1 MTKPTYD
8 YDLVVIGDGPAG
20 LTIGR
25 LGPRL
30 GARVAI
36 VEADR
41 LGGDCTWHGCVPSK
55 ALLAGAHAAALTGR
69 AAAFGLPAGGA
80 REGLALASVLNRVHA
95 RQERIYAES
104 DHPDHLRALGCD
116 VIAGRGRFV
125 TPNRL
130 AVDGRIITARRYCIA
145 TGSRPAIPPI
155 SGLDRVPFLTN
166 ETVFNLA
173 ELPPRLL
180 VVGGGPVGVEL
191 GQAFARLGS
200 AVTIVEMLPRLLS
213 RDDAEITDLL
223 RRTLE
228 SEGLSVVTNATVTEV
243 HRVGGETR
251 VRVDAGGHLE
261 SLTCDALLIATG
273 RRPSVEGLNLEEAE
287 VAYDITR
294 GITVNTGLRT
304 TNPHIYACGDVIGRA
319 PFTRVALYEAGIV
332 IRNALFPF
340 AAKARYD
347 AVPWAVFTDPEVA
360 HLGLTEAEAQAR
372 YGAAVRVYRTPFA
385 RNDRAVVEDK
395 DVGLVKIICVGRRD
409 RIVGAH
415 IIGPAAGELIHTY
428 VVAMRS
434 GMSARDLAHI
444 PYVYPT
450 LSESARAV
458 GLAALDRRLAAP
470 WLHTVRS
477 LAARFDD
484 LRRQITRA

>member
-1 MTKPTYD
+1 MGKPAYD
-8 YDLVVIGDGPAG
+8 YDLVVIGGGPAG

-30 GARVAI
+30 GARVVI
-36 VEADR
+36 VEAHR

-55 ALLAGAHAAALTGR
+55 ALLAGAHVAALTDR
-69 AAAFGLPAGGA
+69 AVAFGLPAGGPP
-80 REGLALASVLNRVHA
+80 EGLALASVLNRVHA

-116 VIAGRGRFV
+116 VIAGRGRFIS
-125 TPNRL
+125 PDSL

-166 ETVFNLA
+166 ETVFDLA

-180 VVGGGPVGVEL
+180 VVGGGPVGVEI

-213 RDDAEITDLL
+213 RDDAEIADLL
-223 RRTLE
+223 RRALE
-228 SEGLSVVTNATVTEV
+228 SEGLTVITSATITKVERVDSEIQV
-243 HRVGGETR
+243 HVDVGGHP
-251 VRVDAGGHLE
+251 GL
-261 SLTCDALLIATG
+261 LTCDALVIAAG
-273 RRPSVEGLNLEEAE
+273 RRPNVEDLNLEEAE
-287 VAYDITR
+287 VAYDLTR
-294 GITVNTGLRT
+294 GIKVNAALRT
-304 TNPHIYACGDVIGRA
+304 TNPRIYACGDVIGRY
-319 PFTRVALYEAGIV
+319 PFTHLAIYEAGIV

-340 AAKARYD
+340 AAKARYG

-360 HLGLTEAEAQAR
+360 HLGLTEEEAQAR
-372 YGAAVRVYRTPFA
+372 YGTAVRVYRSPFA

-395 DVGLVKIICVGRRD
+395 DIGLVKVICVGRHD
-409 RIVGAH
+409 RIVGTH

-428 VVAMRS
+428 VVAMRA
-434 GMSARDLAHI
+434 GMNARDLAHI

-450 LSESARAV
+450 LSETARAV

-470 WLHTVRS
+470 WLHAVRS

-484 LRRQITRA
+484 LRRQIARA

>member
-1 MTKPTYD
+1 MGKPAYD
-8 YDLVVIGDGPAG
+8 YDLVVIGGGPAG

-36 VEADR
+36 VEAHR

-55 ALLAGAHAAALTGR
+55 ALLAGAHVAALTRR
-69 AAAFGLPAGGA
+69 AAAFGLPMGGLP
-80 REGLALASVLNRVHA
+80 EGLALASVLDRVHA
-95 RQERIYAES
+95 RQKRIYAES
-104 DHPDHLRALGCD
+104 DHPDRLRALGCD
-116 VIAGRGRFV
+116 VIEGRGRFV
-125 TPNRL
+125 GSDCL

-166 ETVFNLA
+166 ETVFDLT

-200 AVTIVEMLPRLLS
+200 AVTIVEMLPRLLP
-213 RDDAEITDLL
+213 RDDTEIADLL
-223 RRTLE
+223 RRALE
-228 SEGLSVVTNATVTEV
+228 SEGLTVVTSATVTKVEHVNGAIRV
-243 HRVGGETR
+243 HVDTGGY
-251 VRVDAGGHLE
+251 LE
-261 SLTCDALLIATG
+261 PLTCDALLVATG
-273 RRPSVEGLNLEEAE
+273 RRPNVEDLNLEEAE
-287 VAYDITR
+287 VAYDLTR
-294 GITVNTGLRT
+294 GIKVDAALRT
-304 TNPHIYACGDVIGRA
+304 TNPRIYACGDVIGRYL
-319 PFTRVALYEAGIV
+319 FTHLAIYEAGIV

-360 HLGLTEAEAQAR
+360 HLGLTEEEAQAR
-372 YGAAVRVYRTPFA
+372 YGTAVRVYRSPFA

-395 DVGLVKIICVGRRD
+395 DVGLVKVICVGRRD

-428 VVAMRS
+428 VLALRA
-434 GMSARDLAHI
+434 GMSVRDLAYL

-450 LSESARAV
+450 LSETARSV
-458 GLAALDRRLAAP
+458 GFAALDRRLAAP

-484 LRRQITRA
+484 LRRRIARV